1 MAFVPQEVMLFGG
14 TIRDNIAYGKPK
26 ATEHEIHT
34 AAEKANA
41 HEFIKAL
48 PDGYETQIGDRGVQL
63 SGGQRQ
69 RIALARAIIK
79 DPAILILDEATSS
92 LDSESEQLIQEALD
106 DLLKERTSFVIA
118 HRLSTVRKADK
129 ILVIREGQI
138 VESGTH
144 EELMAQRGFYSLLC
158 EQQFSS

>member
-1 MAFVPQEVMLFGG
+1 Y
-14 TIRDNIAYGKPK
+14 D
-26 ATEHEIHT
+26 
-34 AAEKANA
+34 
-41 HEFIKAL
+41 
-48 PDGYETQIGDRGVQL
+48 TQIGDRGAQL

-106 DLLKERTSFVIA
+106 KLLEERTSFVIA

-129 ILVIREGQI
+129 ILVIRDGQI

-144 EELMAQRGFYSLLC
+144 DELIASRGFYSLLC
-158 EQQFSS
+158 EQQLS